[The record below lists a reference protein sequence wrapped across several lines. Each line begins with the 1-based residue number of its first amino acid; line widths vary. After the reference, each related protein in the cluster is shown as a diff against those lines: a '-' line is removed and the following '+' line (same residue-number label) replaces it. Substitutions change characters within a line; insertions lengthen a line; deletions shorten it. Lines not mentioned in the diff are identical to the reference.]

1 MVDVYTL
8 PVPGAAGIV
17 FGGPEKNKNKLF
29 VIIES
34 SILDAISAS
43 IVQNRTDGSSIY
55 VVSDI
60 GAKGLPSVRLNIL
73 H

>member
-1 MVDVYTL
+1 MVVEKYYL
-8 PVPGAAGIV
+8 PVPGAAGLV
-17 FGGPEKNKNKLF
+17 FGGREKNQLF

-34 SILDAISAS
+34 TIIDAISGG

-55 VVSDI
+55 VLSDI